1 MRLREVKS
9 AWKKNLR
16 RVFSFKTK
24 KELNVIADELFKWVD
39 NSLLEKWLHGK
50 GIYLSHSIT
59 NGKPNYRFDL
69 YANKMI
75 DSVNSL
81 NNDTVVFY
89 PLKNPVY
96 SGELISIDLALAATA
111 SKVIVDLS
119 KPSFGAAMEI
129 FFANQNGV
137 RVVGVL
143 DTVNVSNF
151 ALGMCSYLIDAK
163 EMQNEIFI
171 MPKNSSF

>member
-59 NGKPNYRFDL
+59 NGKPCYRFDL

-75 DSVNSL
+75 ADSERL
-81 NNDTVVFY
+81 NNGSVVFY
-89 PLKNPVY
+89 PLKNPIYSRELVY
-96 SGELISIDLALAATA
+96 IDLVLAATA
-111 SKVIVDLS
+111 CKVILDLS
-119 KPSFGAAMEI
+119 KPSFGAAMEA
-129 FFANQNGV
+129 FFAKQNKV
-137 RVVGVL
+137 NVVGVL
-143 DTVNVSNF
+143 KHSNVSYF
-151 ALGMCSYLIDAK
+151 ATTMCSYLIDAG
-163 EMQNEIFI
+163 EMQNELHVL
-171 MPKNSSF
+171 P